1 MRIISNIFGEVPFK
15 KLDDHNRIVSESVR
29 KLDSALHEINNDA
42 YKDLREIGELE
53 SEADEL
59 KHEIRDKLPS
69 NYIMP
74 VSRGDLI
81 RLLKEQDEIIDE
93 CEEAAGWL
101 IIREKIMKPER
112 ELFPEEIYKD
122 ILKLS
127 ERNRE
132 AIKNLRIASKKI
144 KNGLESNLTSE
155 MISEIH
161 GIVRR
166 INEIKDET
174 DDIKLDLISD
184 IFDHKEKLTPNE
196 ILYLIK
202 LAEFLNSIADHA
214 DSTADRMRL
223 LLAKS

>member
-1 MRIISNIFGEVPFK
+1 MRIISNIFGEVPFEKLDNHNDIVFESVK
-15 KLDDHNRIVSESVR
+15 KLDD
-29 KLDSALHEINNDA
+29 ALNNINDDP
-42 YKDLREIGELE
+42 YKNLKEIGELE

-69 NYIMP
+69 SYIMP

-101 IIREKIMKPER
+101 IIREKIIKPER
-112 ELFPEEIYKD
+112 ELFPKKIYED
-122 ILKLS
+122 LLNLS
-127 ERNRE
+127 QKNRE
-132 AIKNLRIASKKI
+132 ALKKLNIASEKI
-144 KNGLESNLTSE
+144 KKGLETNLTSE
-155 MISEIH
+155 LISEIH
-161 GIVRR
+161 EIVRR

-174 DDIKLDLISD
+174 DDIKLELISD
-184 IFDHKEKLTPNE
+184 IFDHKDSLTANE
-196 ILYLIK
+196 VLYLIK
-202 LAEFLNSIADHA
+202 LAEFLNKIADHA